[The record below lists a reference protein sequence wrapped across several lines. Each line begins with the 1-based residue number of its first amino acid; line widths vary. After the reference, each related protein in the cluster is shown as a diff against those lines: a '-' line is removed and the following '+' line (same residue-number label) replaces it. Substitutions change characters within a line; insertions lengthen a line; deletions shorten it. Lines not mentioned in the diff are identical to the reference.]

1 MPDTIHRDIEQQAQ
15 KAILQRAIFR
25 LENALL
31 LSGSLLLAAF
41 FPQPFPQ
48 SLPWFNWWTWLL
60 LGGLGVAG
68 IIISTLR
75 DPKERAEAVAEMF
88 RERHNPALIKNKEL
102 RSKYERALEYYDRL
116 QEISDQMKSER
127 LRERTGESVRQMEDW
142 VSNFYRLA
150 LRLQAFRN
158 DGILNRD
165 RQQTPK
171 RIRSLRAKIKLEADP
186 GVRKQL
192 ETNLASKR
200 RQWENLQALD
210 NLMEKADLQLDHSL
224 AALGTVYSQLLL
236 IGSKRDIDSASA
248 QRLQADVNDEVAS
261 LQDLVTSINEVYDYR
276 FEGYG

>member
-1 MPDTIHRDIEQQAQ
+1 MPVTIHRDIEQQAQ

-25 LENALL
+25 VENALL
-31 LSGSLLLAAF
+31 ISGSLLLAAF

>member
-1 MPDTIHRDIEQQAQ
+1 MPDSIRRDIEEQAQ
-15 KAILQRAIFR
+15 KAILQRAVFR
-25 LENALL
+25 VENAVLIA
-31 LSGSLLLAAF
+31 GSLLLAAF

-60 LGGLGVAG
+60 LGGLGVVGVIVSA
-68 IIISTLR
+68 LR

-88 RERHNPALIKNKEL
+88 REQHNPALIKDKEL
-102 RSKYERALEYYDRL
+102 RAKYERALEYYDRL

-127 LRERTGESVRQMEDW
+127 LRERTGESVRQMEEW

-150 LRLQAFRN
+150 LRLQAYRN

-165 RQQTPK
+165 RQQAPK
-171 RIRSLRAKIKLEADP
+171 RIRSLQAKIKLEADP

-192 ETNLASKR
+192 ETNLVSKR

-236 IGSKRDIDSASA
+236 IGSKREIDSASA
-248 QRLQADVNDEVAS
+248 QRLQADVTDEVAS
-261 LQDLVTSINEVYDYR
+261 LQDLVASINEVYDYR